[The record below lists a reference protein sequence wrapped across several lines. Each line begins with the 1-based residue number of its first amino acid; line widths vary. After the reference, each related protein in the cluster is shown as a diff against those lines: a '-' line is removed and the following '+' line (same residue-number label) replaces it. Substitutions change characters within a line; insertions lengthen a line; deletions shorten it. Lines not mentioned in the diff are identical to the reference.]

1 MRRREFILGSVEAVW
16 SLAVDSHFFRR
27 LVWLVV
33 VCTAFANLIPTQA
46 SFAAAEPKTVLI
58 LQSYGQN
65 FKPWS
70 EYSKALRQELERRS
84 PSRLIDR
91 KSTRLNSSHMSI

>member
-1 MRRREFILGSVEAVW
+1 MRRREFILSDAEAVR
-16 SLAVDSHFFRR
+16 SLAVNSHFFRR

-33 VCTAFANLIPTQA
+33 ACTAMAILIPMRA

-70 EYSKALRQELERRS
+70 E
-84 PSRLIDR
+84 
-91 KSTRLNSSHMSI
+91 